1 MAGGW
6 LSKLL
11 RHPAAQQPRRPAE
24 DAGVLAPDADLTA
37 ADTHPATPPIATRSV
52 AAPSPAAVPQA
63 GAAEPEGP
71 VWPPLIARA
80 ASGPTEGAGLDRVF
94 CDDMLL
100 VLTGWVAGAGSISLA
115 DAAGPVAPDI
125 SLVLPRPDVAAAYG
139 FAQVPDGVLLAF
151 RSPPEGARIIVQAG
165 RQKQSAEARG
175 FPGHR
180 EAGLARIL
188 KDYRSAGGGL
198 LDLVGD
204 APAHIAAI
212 AGSAAPASGPL
223 APQGH
228 METARSVPGA
238 GGVCVGWT
246 LGPGPFYLVD
256 DAGNCQPLDAALR
269 WNRTDIFD
277 AFSGDYG
284 ADCADAGFLQGLPGT
299 FASQV
304 RLVARHGDQLVLLHE
319 RAIEPAPRD
328 AVSYARWAFSLPSA
342 FEVNVARFAPHFGPT
357 LRTLIG
363 RAARPPLPEVRQV
376 GATVAEPEV
385 SLVIPLYG
393 RYDFVEHQL
402 LEFAADPFIRERCE
416 IIYVID
422 DPRISREVFAAL
434 DTWRQLYEVP
444 LTVVWGKR
452 NRGFS
457 GASNLGLSLARG
469 RHVLFMNSDVIPT
482 GPGWLDALSRRLDA
496 HADFGLIGTR
506 LLFPSGGVQHDGMVF
521 RYVDSFGVW
530 MNDHPGKGLLPD
542 TAPAGEVVE
551 WPAVTGAC
559 LLGRRADLLAV
570 GGFCEDYLIGDFED
584 SDLCLKM
591 RELGRKVGVCSDIE
605 LIHLERQSYGFQGAG
620 DFRLRVTLF
629 NAWLHQE
636 RWGADIARL
645 QGAGGEEPA

>member
-11 RHPAAQQPRRPAE
+11 RRPVVQQLSGPVAGSDTHTLAAGNGTGIDVTPTN
-24 DAGVLAPDADLTA
+24 APD
-37 ADTHPATPPIATRSV
+37 R
-52 AAPSPAAVPQA
+52 AAVVA
-63 GAAEPEGP
+63 REGP
-71 VWPPLIARA
+71 VWLPLIEWAR
-80 ASGPTEGAGLDRVF
+80 SGPIDGVGLDRVF
-94 CDDMLL
+94 FDGALL
-100 VLTGWVAGAGSISLA
+100 VLTGWVAGAGTIRVEDS
-115 DAAGPVAPDI
+115 AGVVEPDL
-125 SLVLPRPDVAAAYG
+125 SLVLPRSDVAAAYG
-139 FAQVPDGVLLAF
+139 FTQVPEGVLLAF
-151 RSPPEGARIIVQAG
+151 RAPPAGARIVVEAG
-165 RQKQSAEARG
+165 RQKQSAEAAD
-175 FPGHR
+175 FPGPR
-180 EAGLARIL
+180 ETSLARIL
-188 KDYRSAGGGL
+188 NDYRSASGGL

-204 APAHIAAI
+204 APTHIAAI
-212 AGSAAPASGPL
+212 AAAAVPASGPL
-223 APQGH
+223 VPQGH
-228 METARSVPGA
+228 IETAAAVPGA
-238 GGVCVGWT
+238 GGVCVGWL
-246 LGPGPFYLVD
+246 LGTGPFYLVD
-256 DAGNCQPLDAALR
+256 EAGNCQPLAAALR
-269 WNRTDIFD
+269 WNRQDIFD

-284 ADCADAGFLQGLPGT
+284 ADCADAGFLQGIPAAFGGR
-299 FASQV
+299 V
-304 RLVARHGDQLVLLHE
+304 RLVARHGDELVLLHE
-319 RAIEPAPRD
+319 RVVEPAPRD

-363 RAARPPLPEVRQV
+363 RTPRPPQPEVRKA
-376 GATVAEPEV
+376 GAAVAEPEV

-402 LEFAADPFIRERCE
+402 LEFAADPFIRTRCE
-416 IIYVID
+416 VIYVID
-422 DPRISREVFAAL
+422 DPRIAGQVFAAL

-457 GASNLGLSLARG
+457 GASNLGLSLAGG

-482 GPGWLDALSRRLDA
+482 APGWLDALSRRLDA
-496 HADFGLIGTR
+496 HAEFALLGTR
-506 LLFPSGGVQHDGMVF
+506 LLFPSGGVQHDGIAF
-521 RYVDSFGVW
+521 EFKESFGVW